1 MILYILSFLALA
13 VVVFG
18 LIIAVVSLFKRLY
31 NPTQSVVDVDY
42 NYLTSDY
49 KQVKLVS
56 KKYSNR
62 IRGSVRLSQ
71 GRIKSIDEIQ
81 VKEKNIIFPKP

>member
-1 MILYILSFLALA
+1 MILYVLSFLALA
-13 VVVFG
+13 VVAVG

-31 NPTQSVVDVDY
+31 NPTQSVVDVDC

-49 KQVKLVS
+49 EQIKLVS

-71 GRIKSIDEIQ
+71 GRIKTMNEIR
-81 VKEKNIIFPKP
+81 VKENNIIFPKP